1 MITGVPLPKSY
12 VKVFSK
18 TNLGEVFYR
27 DGYTDIRG
35 KFEYSQTSGDKLKDV
50 TRFAILVQNDQYG
63 SKILECAPP
72 KGVTGTGAES
82 FVGQKQAR
90 LENRQNYCK

>member
-1 MITGVPLPKSY
+1 LPRSY

-18 TNLGEVFYR
+18 TNKGEVFYR

-50 TRFAILVQNDQYG
+50 IRFAILV
-63 SKILECAPP
+63 
-72 KGVTGTGAES
+72 
-82 FVGQKQAR
+82 
-90 LENRQNYCK
+90 